1 MAVLVDA
8 INVKRRTLFEL
19 ENVPYC
25 CLEAEVNTPTARG
38 GQTLDQGSFETLTL
52 IGEMAGSALDFL
64 IEGASIQLHK
74 YNGSPIDSSSGT
86 VTKLARLETVWKSE
100 SLSLSRKGKRCESR
114 RKTGRLRDGRKLAPD
129 PQKDSRKFG
138 VSLLDGSAFPI

>member
-74 YNGSPIDSSSGT
+74 YNGSPIGLQLPMFVELAVAHTEPGGRGDSSSGT
-86 VTKLARLETVWKSE
+86 VTKLAKLETVWKSK
-100 SLSLSRKGKRCESR
+100 SLSMYSDHLSHWGHDARPDNGR
-114 RKTGRLRDGRKLAPD
+114 RTR
-129 PQKDSRKFG
+129 
-138 VSLLDGSAFPI
+138 